1 MYPLATLH
9 IINVPNI
16 SESYFCIPLCYHTIH
31 FFDNLHLLY
40 TLADNHHGKIG
51 GTPTLLLNQPIKV
64 NERLA
69 NALLLITP
77 HSDLVNMT
85 RVNPTIHQTLWQ
97 VFEEVLK
104 SSVASIASPHLCY

>member
-69 NALLLITP
+69 NALLRVVLLSNIV
-77 HSDLVNMT
+77 DMT
-85 RVNPTIHQTLWQ
+85 GVAPKIHQSLW
-97 VFEEVLK
+97 
-104 SSVASIASPHLCY
+104 